1 MEGAGHEG
9 VVLDGVAEH
18 HQLAGGDAVAVG
30 GQLGALLDDAGH
42 LQRGVH
48 VDAGAR
54 GADVDTRAHA
64 LGGGKRVG
72 DGVHQ
77 LVVSG
82 RCALV
87 HERGEAA
94 HEVDAHLGAGLVHG
108 HGDARQVGVGHG
120 GANLGDG
127 RDGDALVHDRDAEL
141 ALELLG
147 GGHQLLCGLRHLVV
161 HLARHGVDIRIR
173 AGAQVQAQ
181 RDGAD
186 IQVLL
191 ADHGKRFGDFFRGDL
206 HDAVLLTGDSFATG

>member
-1 MEGAGHEG
+1 MKGLSSTA
-9 VVLDGVAEH
+9 LQNTTSLPAAM
-18 HQLAGGDAVAVG
+18 QSRSAVSSAHC
-30 GQLGALLDDAGH
+30 LTMPAILSAASMLMP
-42 LQRGVH
+42 
-48 VDAGAR
+48 AR
-54 GADVDTRAHA
+54 VEPTLTRRAHA
-64 LGGGKRVG
+64 LGGGQRVG

-77 LVVSG
+77 LVVG
-82 RCALV
+82 RRCALV

-120 GANLGDG
+120 GADLGDG

-147 GGHQLLCGLRHLVV
+147 GGYQLLGGLRHLVV
-161 HLARHGVDIRIR
+161 DLARHGVDVRIR

-186 IQVLL
+186 VQVLL